1 MAPPC
6 LGPRSAPMAPAIDEN
21 MSEPVPAMTRAVKV
35 DALNSCSAY
44 RFKEMCIAL
53 THSSLGFS
61 PCSKCRK
68 WPPML
73 SSSVCTSIMWPL
85 WL

>member
-1 MAPPC
+1 MAPE
-6 LGPRSAPMAPAIDEN
+6 MAEY
-21 MSEPVPAMTRAVKV
+21 MSEPVPAITRDVNV

-44 RFKEMCIAL
+44 RFSEMCMAL
-53 THSSLGFS
+53 TQSSLGFS
-61 PCSKCRK
+61 PCSRCRK

-73 SSSVCTSIMWPL
+73 SSSVCTSMMRPL